1 MKKYIYAIGVVLIFL
16 WSCQED
22 EIMQW
27 QGKTCIYF
35 SFMDPGT
42 KDKFSNDMGFS
53 FGLTTSMDTVIH
65 IPVTGS
71 GDVVDYERTFSYV
84 IDSITGVEGVHY
96 DPLPAKGVF
105 PANSATGYIPVS
117 LHRILDDDSLYYMHL
132 RLISDENFEINIPE
146 AYSGDTTD
154 LTRFRFSYS
163 SSIAKP
169 PYWMDTFLGYFSL
182 AKYNLVYELTGQTWQ
197 TMPNAMLMVSWAQ
210 IIQTYINTKILEGK
224 DAALRDPSNHYP
236 GEEGYMTMRGSSSS
250 YGTMPIPSEWF
261 DE

>member
-1 MKKYIYAIGVVLIFL
+1 MKKYIYIIGLLLFL

-22 EIMQW
+22 EVMQW

-35 SFMDPGT
+35 SYMDPT
-42 KDKFSNDMGFS
+42 SNDKFSNDMGFS
-53 FGLTTSMDTVIH
+53 FGLTNSMDTVIY

-84 IDSITGVEGVHY
+84 IDSVTGVEGVHY

-132 RLISDENFEINIPE
+132 RLISDENFEVNIPE
-146 AYSGDTTD
+146 AYEDSDTTD
-154 LTRFRFSYS
+154 LTRLTFSYS
-163 SSIAKP
+163 SAIAKP
-169 PYWMDTFLGYFSL
+169 TYWMDSFLGYFSL
-182 AKYNLVYELTGQTWQ
+182 AKYQVVYELTGQTWQ
-197 TMPNAMLMVSWAQ
+197 SRPNAMLMVAWGQ
-210 IIQTYINTKILEGK
+210 IVQTYIESRILEGK

-236 GEEGYMTMRGSSSS
+236 GEEGYMTMRGKS
-250 YGTMPIPSEWF
+250 GAMTIPAEWF

>member
-1 MKKYIYAIGVVLIFL
+1 MKKYIYIIGAVLL
-16 WSCQED
+16 SLGSCQED
-22 EIMQW
+22 EVMQW

-35 SFMDPGT
+35 SYMDPT
-42 KDKFSNDMGFS
+42 NNDKFSNDMGFS
-53 FGLTTSMDTVIH
+53 FGLTNSMDTVIY

-84 IDSITGVEGVHY
+84 IDSVTGEEGVHY

-132 RLISDENFEINIPE
+132 RLISDENFEVNIPE
-146 AYSGDTTD
+146 AYEDSDTTD
-154 LTRFRFSYS
+154 LTRLTFNYS
-163 SSIAKP
+163 SAIAKP
-169 PYWMDTFLGYFSL
+169 TYWMDSYLGYFSL
-182 AKYNLVYELTGQTWQ
+182 AKYQVVYELTGQTWQ
-197 TMPNAMLMVSWAQ
+197 SRPNAMLMVAWGQ
-210 IIQTYINTKILEGK
+210 IVQTYIESRILEGK

-236 GEEGYMTMRGSSSS
+236 GEEGYMTMRGKS
-250 YGTMPIPSEWF
+250 GAMTIPAEWF